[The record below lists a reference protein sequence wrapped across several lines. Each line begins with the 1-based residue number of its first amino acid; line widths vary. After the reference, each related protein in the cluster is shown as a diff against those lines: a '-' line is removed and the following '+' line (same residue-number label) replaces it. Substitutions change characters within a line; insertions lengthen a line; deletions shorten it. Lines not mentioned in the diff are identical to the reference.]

1 MALHHRWGGTWSI
14 RQWSQQKLQVPKM
27 EGLNLI
33 RLFWGWV
40 LPYISLTYSLSKVS
54 TSILG
59 TWNVW
64 WWRVQKNSG
73 CTFGSCR
80 GGGFTVAAFSCNQ
93 VAAETSLLGA
103 TRTPWYAGT
112 LVCRMCFNFSSQK
125 GTSHRF
131 VVFAVREQCSP
142 LWCQGT
148 NFHHFQCNFWISMAR
163 ILKCWSALRITSKT
177 WRMRTRPWGLW
188 TLDAQVECP
197 SDELRAEAD
206 SFTSSWHFENQ
217 SFCIFRS
224 VNVVVKHA
232 TSLWWG
238 QSSQSSWITFVI
250 CCACVPPCWQ
260 QLGWS
265 FVLGNLLCQAN

>member
-1 MALHHRWGGTWSI
+1 MFGDEESKRTLVAPLDHVVEVVSRLQPFPAIKWPLRLHFLV
-14 RQWSQQKLQVPKM
+14 LQ
-27 EGLNLI
+27 EHLDTQAHSCAGCA
-33 RLFWGWV
+33 
-40 LPYISLTYSLSKVS
+40 S
-54 TSILG
+54 TSHL
-59 TWNVW
+59 
-64 WWRVQKNSG
+64 R
-73 CTFGSCR
+73 R
-80 GGGFTVAAFSCNQ
+80 A
-93 VAAETSLLGA
+93 LL
-103 TRTPWYAGT
+103 TDLW
-112 LVCRMCFNFSSQK
+112 K
-125 GTSHRF
+125 
-131 VVFAVREQCSP
+131 AVREQCSP

-163 ILKCWSALRITSKT
+163 ILKCWSALWITSKT

-206 SFTSSWHFENQ
+206 SFPSSWHFENQ

-265 FVLGNLLCQAN
+265 LF